1 MREIKFKAKVKYNGN
16 HYFAGEW
23 VFGHYHQNENGE
35 HLIFDNE
42 ENYIANIGDFTAY
55 ADVEINE
62 TTLGQYTGL
71 KDKNGVEIYEGDL
84 VKEYWQKTGYK
95 VIFSNGSYGFF
106 DSNKYFH
113 LLSDTCEVTEVIGN
127 IHDKENKPM
136 KVDLE
141 TMQAKKEQQ
150 K

>member
-1 MREIKFKAKVKYNGN
+1 MRDIKFRAKVKYNGN

-42 ENYIANIGDFTAY
+42 ENYITNIGDFTAY
-55 ADVEINE
+55 ADVEIDE

-84 VKEYWQKTGYK
+84 VKEYWQKEPS
-95 VIFSNGSYGFF
+95 VIVYFAGAYGFF
-106 DSNKYFH
+106 DSYNNYHH
-113 LLSDTCEVTEVIGN
+113 LSGSNELVSIVGN
-127 IHDKENKPM
+127 VHDKENKH
-136 KVDLE
+136 E
-141 TMQAKKEQQ
+141 
-150 K
+150 